1 METVLP
7 SECALWAACAFIY
20 DKFESCPVDII
31 GTCPIKGSDC
41 PIDEHITCWVLY
53 FQRLV

>member
-1 METVLP
+1 METIYP
-7 SECALWAACAFIY
+7 NECALWAACAFIY